1 MGFKGSAGAPL
12 LPLLGQHYK
21 EVPLLNAL
29 TSVTYTQS
37 KGFWAHTYW
46 TVSDRFRN
54 SHIFTFHKCFSMR
67 YSERIDAQEFVFTQ
81 EINRKL
87 SCFPKT
93 LRNHGICQ
101 SVRFVAGDCQL
112 GGPHGTITHPLSFCK
127 HQSFRNDMSKE
138 FAFHIVFCLRPLPG
152 HELSSGA
159 CQTPLQTS
167 LCL

>member
-1 MGFKGSAGAPL
+1 MAIVLEMARWLEDEEARMSYRKGQHGFHGSAEAPL

-29 TSVTYTQS
+29 ISVTYTQP

-67 YSERIDAQEFVFTQ
+67 YSERIDSQEFVFTQ

-112 GGPHGTITHPLSFCK
+112 GGPHGTNYTS
-127 HQSFRNDMSKE
+127 
-138 FAFHIVFCLRPLPG
+138 AFLL
-152 HELSSGA
+152 
-159 CQTPLQTS
+159 
-167 LCL
+167 